1 MQHCSFFLYG
11 KKVVAIAGLL
21 AVGSVDLAHSV
32 QLVKTHVGNGTCC
45 VAALQG
51 WTCLPYMQIR

>member
-1 MQHCSFFLYG
+1 MQHCASLLQG
-11 KKVVAIAGLL
+11 KKVVAIASLL

-32 QLVKTHVGNGTCC
+32 RLVQTHVGTRTCC

-51 WTCLPYMQIR
+51 WTCNNDIFF